1 MKPSFLSKSY
11 KHFTCNSWS
20 QALWPEECFII
31 ICFSNWNLNMWRK
44 NFQRNAI
51 TTFTLDDRR
60 LLMPMK
66 KYIILWVFC
75 LYSLWCIGQLP
86 LVFYIIYR
94 QQGIAIKLN
103 NIFIVEN
110 RSESNWKA
118 STQPIIVHNG
128 IIAMA

>member
-1 MKPSFLSKSY
+1 MKKKF
-11 KHFTCNSWS
+11 
-20 QALWPEECFII
+20 PEECNNYIYSRWQMSAEMVEI
-31 ICFSNWNLNMWRK
+31 QYGCWQVHQRK
-44 NFQRNAI
+44 
-51 TTFTLDDRR
+51 
-60 LLMPMK
+60 LMPMK

-75 LYSLWCIGQLP
+75 LYSLLCIGQLP

-118 STQPIIVHNG
+118 STPHIIVHKG
-128 IIAMA
+128 WVSSQWPRLVLSLMWIKGFKQMWKWEK